1 MMVGYWSTSKKTKK
15 DHTNPSLLNKQPFP
29 KKRICD
35 IAKRKIVLV
44 RMKLVIPRVC
54 LPSLLGKSIR
64 TQNSFHIAGLQD
76 QARHPLMGGVKY
88 GK

>member
-1 MMVGYWSTSKKTKK
+1 M
-15 DHTNPSLLNKQPFP
+15 
-29 KKRICD
+29 
-35 IAKRKIVLV
+35 AKRKIVLV

-64 TQNSFHIAGLQD
+64 TQNSFHISGLQD
-76 QARHPLMGGVKY
+76 QARRPLMGGVKY

>member
-1 MMVGYWSTSKKTKK
+1 M
-15 DHTNPSLLNKQPFP
+15 
-29 KKRICD
+29 
-35 IAKRKIVLV
+35 AKRKIVLV

-88 GK
+88 GKRTM

>member
-1 MMVGYWSTSKKTKK
+1 M
-15 DHTNPSLLNKQPFP
+15 
-29 KKRICD
+29 
-35 IAKRKIVLV
+35 AKRKIVLV

-76 QARHPLMGGVKY
+76 QARHPLMGGVSMVSQQCRVLVVKLQCQPLAVHFRVHIM
-88 GK
+88 GGCCLVED